1 MRSGFMMRHKRIAG
15 VGLAVLGAGIAL
27 LGAQGGPP
35 QAAAQSTTSSTAN
48 SAVPVTVI
56 KVQRKDLPEYAR
68 GIGTVQ
74 AYRSVL
80 VRSRVDG
87 TLENIAFREGQ
98 EVKAGDLLAEIDPRP
113 YAAILA
119 QARAKRASDVAQL
132 DNAKHDLARYA
143 KLARSNYASQQ
154 QLETQQALVEQDT
167 ANIQGDD
174 ANIDSAALNLSF
186 CRITA
191 PIGGVVGLRLVDI
204 GNLIHATDTAGIV
217 SLTQVHPIAV
227 VFTLPQEQLPA
238 LRESMQRQQAKNGS
252 QTQGFDQRVPLPVT
266 AVTSEDNKPL
276 SQGHLLTPNNSIDT
290 TTGTIS
296 LKAEFA
302 NNDNKLWPG
311 QFVAAKLQLAIAQ
324 GALTLPPSAVQHG
337 PDGLFVFVVKPD
349 NTVARQVVQVGYEDE
364 AAAVITDGL
373 KDGEEIVL
381 SGQLRL
387 QAGTKIDPRTQD
399 SMAKS

>member
-1 MRSGFMMRHKRIAG
+1 MRCGFIMRHKRTTG

-27 LGAQGGPP
+27 MVAQGGST
-35 QAAAQSTTSSTAN
+35 QAAAQSNASAPESP
-48 SAVPVTVI
+48 AVPVTVI
-56 KVQRKDLPEYAR
+56 KVQRKDVPEYAR

-80 VRSRVDG
+80 VRARVDG
-87 TLENIAFREGQ
+87 TLDNIAFREGQ

-113 YAAILA
+113 YAATLA
-119 QARAKRASDVAQL
+119 EARAKHASDVAQL
-132 DNAKHDLARYA
+132 DNAKRDLARYA
-143 KLARSNYASQQ
+143 NLARTNYASQQ
-154 QLETQQALVEQDT
+154 QLDTQKALVEQDT

-217 SLTQVHPIAV
+217 SLTQVHPISV

-238 LRESMQRQQAKNGS
+238 LRESMQRQQAKGGT

-266 AVTSEDNKPL
+266 ALTSEDNKIL
-276 SQGHLLTPNNSIDT
+276 SQGHLVTPNNSIDT

-302 NNDNKLWPG
+302 NSDNKLWPG

-324 GALTLPPSAVQHG
+324 GALTLPPAAVQHG

-349 NTVARQVVQVGYEDE
+349 NTVARQVVQVGYQDE

-373 KDGEEIVL
+373 HGGEEVVL
-381 SGQLRL
+381 SGQLRI
-387 QAGTKIDPRTQD
+387 QAGTKIDPRPQD